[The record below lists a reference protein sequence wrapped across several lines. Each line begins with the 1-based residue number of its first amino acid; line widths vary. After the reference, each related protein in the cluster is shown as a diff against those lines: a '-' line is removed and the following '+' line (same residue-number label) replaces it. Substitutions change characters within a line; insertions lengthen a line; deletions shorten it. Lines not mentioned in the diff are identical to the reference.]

1 MTIKEIADKTPKE
14 LIKQDWVLIEET
26 IKNQSQ
32 ENKEIIALNLLF
44 GKSVKESLTD
54 KRLK

>member
-14 LIKQDWVLIEET
+14 LTEKDWILIEET
-26 IKNQSQ
+26 IKNQGRK
-32 ENKEIIALNLLF
+32 NKNIISLNFLF

-54 KRLK
+54 NRLK